1 MGAGT
6 PEPINEDATMTLQKM
21 QSTSKETLTESMEKE
36 VCDKDVVTSKIIQE
50 FHVKS
55 KDADITLKFLEEH
68 ETDVPEITPE
78 QEKKLSRKVM
88 IIVLLITTMTE
99 FILFADKISLSYATI
114 TDLFEDVGLTQNTY
128 NNSSTLFYVGYLI
141 GQANLIFVQKFP
153 IRYCM
158 IGITFS
164 WCLII
169 FLSCAVTNYQGIYAT
184 RFFLGFVESVVM
196 SVLNTTMGQ
205 FFTREEKAATTP
217 IFAVATLGVTIPIG
231 LIAYGIMHVQSSV
244 PIWKLF
250 FIIIG
255 GMSFLWFL
263 VVCYIYPSN
272 PTDARFLTTEEKVWV
287 IRRVQKSTGSSI
299 EQKVIKKHQII
310 EALKDPISWLFF
322 AFFLFQMLANNLA
335 YQQNLLY
342 TGMGGISDLDS
353 TLVSVASGGFSV
365 ICSCLT
371 SIFMFYFQNC
381 TALAVIFWSIPSF
394 AGSIAAATIPWDQ
407 KIALIGMI
415 SLAGSLY
422 GIPWMLMISWN
433 STTCSGYTKV
443 LTRNGMIM
451 FGYAIANLISPQ
463 LWQERDAPRFIPAW
477 IVQIVLSFFMAPVCA
492 GVIWF
497 LLKRRNNERI
507 LNFDSDSNN
516 GIVIQDD
523 GQEVKVNLGALDLT
537 DLENERFI
545 YPL

>member
-1 MGAGT
+1 MAQKPQDTAETSEQAIIKIMDSISQETFAGS
-6 PEPINEDATMTLQKM
+6 I
-21 QSTSKETLTESMEKE
+21 EKE
-36 VCDKDVVTSKIIQE
+36 SSPNVEIKSKQDK

-55 KDADITLKFLEEH
+55 RDADITLQFLEEH
-68 ETDVPEITPE
+68 DSETAEITPE
-78 QEKKLSRKVM
+78 QEKKLKWKVM
-88 IIVLLITTMTE
+88 VIVLFITTMTQ

-141 GQANLIFVQKFP
+141 GQANLILVQKFP
-153 IRYCM
+153 IRHCM
-158 IGITFS
+158 IGITLS
-164 WCLII
+164 WCVII
-169 FLSCAVTNYQGIYAT
+169 FLSCTVTNHKGIYAT
-184 RFFLGFVESVVM
+184 RFFLGFVESVTT
-196 SVLNTTMGQ
+196 SILNTTMGQ

-217 IFAVATLGVTIPIG
+217 IFATATLGVTIPIG
-231 LIAYGIMHVQSSV
+231 LIAYGIMHVESNV

-255 GMSFLWFL
+255 GMSFIWFL

-272 PTDARFLTTEEKVWV
+272 PTDARFLTIEEKVWV

-322 AFFLFQMLANNLA
+322 GFFICQMLANNLA

-371 SIFMFYFQNC
+371 SIYMFYFENC

-394 AGSIAAATIPWDQ
+394 AGSIAAATIPWDH

-451 FGYAIANLISPQ
+451 FGYGIANLISPQ
-463 LWQERDAPRFIPAW
+463 LWQEKDAPRFIPAW
-477 IVQIVLSFFMAPVCA
+477 IVQIVLSFFVAPACA
-492 GVIWF
+492 GVIWY
-497 LLKRRNNERI
+497 LLKKRNTDRSMT
-507 LNFDSDSNN
+507 LDSDSKN

-523 GQEVKVNLGALDLT
+523 GQEVKVSLGALDLT